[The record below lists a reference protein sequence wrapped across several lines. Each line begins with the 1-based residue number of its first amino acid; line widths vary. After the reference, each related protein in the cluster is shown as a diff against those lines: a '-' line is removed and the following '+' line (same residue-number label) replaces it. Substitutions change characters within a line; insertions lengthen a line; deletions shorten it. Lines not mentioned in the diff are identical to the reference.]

1 MKKITLLSSAALAL
15 LLLYGCGD
23 KKQKPHPQLLNSP
36 FLKPLTF
43 LKKNC
48 RAR

>member
-23 KKQKPHPQLLNSP
+23 KNETAPAAPEQPVLE
-36 FLKPLTF
+36 TF
-43 LKKNC
+43 DLSKENC